1 MNSNP
6 QCSVKFRWGHG
17 EFCLRFWGCPT
28 MKWKEREAEGESQW
42 ARGMKICEGWII
54 HSKRRKPKGKP
65 TFYDVYDNTKSGRY
79 NMEERRG
86 LLLVGEAGLATKG
99 SCQGPWQEVPWHLG
113 RKMFCYWTTLAG
125 RVLPSPAPWQE
136 DEFFP
141 CHLGRKIFLVLIL
154 KLNFWA
160 PPDLWCCGSVK
171 WSPITEVKQRWA
183 WLVLGWETTPLC

>member
-1 MNSNP
+1 MRIYI
-6 QCSVKFRWGHG
+6 C
-17 EFCLRFWGCPT
+17 CPPPLLLIAE
-28 MKWKEREAEGESQW
+28 MKWKNSWLISKVCKMTQISLYLRTCTGRPMSSWTGFCWLGFGMFHHPAW
-42 ARGMKICEGWII
+42 A
-54 HSKRRKPKGKP
+54 
-65 TFYDVYDNTKSGRY
+65 
-79 NMEERRG
+79 
-86 LLLVGEAGLATKG
+86 AGLATKG

-141 CHLGRKIFLVLIL
+141 CHLGRKIFLVLIF
-154 KLNFWA
+154 KLNFWV